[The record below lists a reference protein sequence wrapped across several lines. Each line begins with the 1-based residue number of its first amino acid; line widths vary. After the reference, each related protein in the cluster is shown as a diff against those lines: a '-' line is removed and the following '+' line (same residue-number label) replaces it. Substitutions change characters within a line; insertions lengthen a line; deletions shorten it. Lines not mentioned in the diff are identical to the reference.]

1 VFLDVKQM
9 LIILKGTVFRFLQV
23 RVLFL
28 QEHLSIEDAVIYI
41 RVLIVWLLWFC
52 RMQVDREYRF

>member
-1 VFLDVKQM
+1 MFLDVKQM